1 MSPPI
6 TSSVTLLSRIPVKTL
21 ALPCALVLVW
31 LFFIFKL
38 DGATL
43 TGGNGGRLLF
53 IGARN
58 LSQLLI
64 EYSIIATLSLGMF
77 MVILCSHIDLSV
89 GSGVGLTGGL
99 AAVLVTQKDWP
110 APAALGAAL
119 LCALVLWFVI
129 GNLVVRQKMPSF
141 IITLGGL
148 LIFKGLFWLVID
160 NGTVPVSPGGKDNL
174 YSILTTGSLSKTVG
188 LTVGAAVVLVMAL
201 LQWRSRQERIR
212 WQLPPGSLAALA
224 GRVAVGAAAVMAVV
238 LVCNQ
243 FRGVPYSL
251 LIMSAMAAVV
261 YFLTGHTPFGRN
273 LYAVGGNEEAAAIA
287 GINVGRTVIGAFVLM
302 GLAVAITGFMSTAY
316 TGAST
321 TTVGD
326 LMELDAIAACVIGGT
341 SLKGGRGTVAGVLM
355 GALIMTS
362 LLNGMT
368 LMAVSP
374 EIKYIAR
381 GAVLAL
387 AVWMDVRFAG
397 K

>member
-1 MSPPI
+1 MSSP
-6 TSSVTLLSRIPVKTL
+6 VTPSPLLSRIPFKAL
-21 ALPCALVLVW
+21 ALPCALLLVW

-43 TGGNGGRLLF
+43 VGGQDGRLMF

-99 AAVLVTQKDWP
+99 AAVLITQKGWP
-110 APAALGAAL
+110 APAALGAGL
-119 LCALVLWFVI
+119 LCALGLWLVI

-160 NGTVPVSPGGKDNL
+160 NGTVAVSPGGKDNL
-174 YSILTTGSLSKTVG
+174 YSILTTGSLTKTEG
-188 LTVGAAVVLVMAL
+188 LIGGALICAVIAF
-201 LQWRSRQERIR
+201 LQWRGRQERIR
-212 WQLPPGSLAALA
+212 WQLPPGGMAAFA
-224 GRVAVGAAAVMAVV
+224 GRVAVFAVAVMAVV
-238 LVCNQ
+238 LICNQ

-251 LIMSAMAAVV
+251 LIMSAMAAMV

-381 GAVLAL
+381 GAVLAF